1 LTKLQRAMLLGWALN
16 MTLFAKRE
24 NKFGFDYAAGEEA
37 RFRAI
42 AGSVSQRSRA
52 FWLGASV
59 VCYFAIGMSFLAFI
73 FTQFPQLPSFIGVCL
88 VIVALLACFPVSVT
102 LAAAVTRLLFR
113 IPPFHEAEGDAAL
126 CKKISGQ
133 FVLVAAVAV
142 GCLVVILIVQMFWP

>member
-24 NKFGFDYAAGEEA
+24 NKFGFDYAADEEA

-42 AGSVSQRSRA
+42 AGSVSQRARA

-59 VCYFAIGMSFLAFI
+59 VCYFAIGMSLLAFI

-88 VIVALLACFPVSVT
+88 VIMALLACFPASVT
-102 LAAAVTRLLFR
+102 LAAAITSLLFR
-113 IPPFHEAEGDAAL
+113 IPPFQEMEGDAAL
-126 CKKISGQ
+126 CGKILGQ
-133 FVLVAAVAV
+133 FVFVAV
-142 GCLVVILIVQMFWP
+142 VAIGSLIVITIVQAVWT